1 MKKLIF
7 RYSAMNAGKSAN
19 LIMTYHNYKELGL
32 KPLAVVPDGS
42 KNKSIYSR
50 IGVKV
55 KAIRFHELKD
65 YLNENEVD
73 CILVDEVQF
82 LSKEEISFLNLVSIY
97 NDTTVICY
105 GLRTTSTGELFE
117 GAKHL
122 LAIADEMEELP
133 TLCFCGRKAK
143 MNIRAIDGIIDK
155 SSVIIKMR
163 EEQRI
168 SYISVCRKCFDRYYN
183 NDLLVDISR
192 LVDKFD
198 NTKNCK
204 KEN

>member
-50 IGVKV
+50 IGVRI

-82 LSKEEISFLNLVSIY
+82 LSKEEIQFLNLVTIY
-97 NDTTVICY
+97 NNTTVICY
-105 GLRTTSTGELFE
+105 GLRTTSNGELFE
-117 GAKHL
+117 GSKHL
-122 LAIADEMEELP
+122 LALADEIEELP

-143 MNIRAIDGIIDK
+143 MNLRAIDGVIDK
-155 SSVIIKMR
+155 SSVIIRLR

-168 SYISVCRKCFDRYYN
+168 SYISVCRKCFDKYYN
-183 NDLLVDISR
+183 NDEVTDVKHLIDR
-192 LVDKFD
+192 FD

-204 KEN
+204 KES

>member
-32 KPLAVVPDGS
+32 RPLAVVPDGS

-50 IGVKV
+50 IGIRI
-55 KAIRFHELKD
+55 KAIKFSSLRD
-65 YLNENEVD
+65 YINEHYVD

-82 LSKEEISFLNLVSIY
+82 LSKEEIQFLNLISIY

-105 GLRTTSTGELFE
+105 GLRTTSNGELFE

-122 LAIADEMEELP
+122 LALADEMEELP
-133 TLCFCGRKAK
+133 TLCFCGSKAK
-143 MNIRAIDGIIDK
+143 MNLRAIDGIIDK
-155 SSVIIKMR
+155 STEVVKLR
-163 EEQRI
+163 EAEKV
-168 SYISVCRKCFDRYYN
+168 SYISVCRKCFDKYYN
-183 NDLLVDISR
+183 HDDLVDVSH
-192 LVDKFD
+192 LVEKFD

>member
-50 IGVKV
+50 IGVRV

-82 LSKEEISFLNLVSIY
+82 LSKEEINFLNLVSIY

-168 SYISVCRKCFDRYYN
+168 SYISVCRKCFDRYCN
-183 NDLLVDISR
+183 NDLVVDISH

>member
-32 KPLAVVPDGS
+32 NPVAVVPESS
-42 KNKSIYSR
+42 KSRSISSR
-50 IGVKV
+50 IGIEVE
-55 KAIRFHELKD
+55 AIAFNELEE
-65 YLNENEVD
+65 YLKKNKVD

-82 LSKEEISFLNLVSIY
+82 LNKEEIHFLNLVTLYSNI
-97 NDTTVICY
+97 TVICY
-105 GLRTTSTGELFE
+105 GLRTTSSGELFE
-117 GAKHL
+117 GAKCL
-122 LAIADEMEELP
+122 LAIADEIEELP

-143 MNIRAIDGIIDK
+143 MNLRAIDGIIDK
-155 SSVIIKMR
+155 SSVVIKLR

-168 SYISVCRKCFDRYYN
+168 SYISVCRKCFDKYFN
-183 NDLLVDISR
+183 NNEETDISH

-198 NTKNCK
+198 NTKKCK
-204 KEN
+204 EK

>member
-32 KPLAVVPDGS
+32 KPLAVVPDAS

-50 IGVKV
+50 IGVKI

-82 LSKEEISFLNLVSIY
+82 LSKEEIHFLNLVSIY

-105 GLRTTSTGELFE
+105 GLRTTSNGELFE
-117 GAKHL
+117 GSKHL
-122 LAIADEMEELP
+122 LALADEIEELP

-143 MNIRAIDGIIDK
+143 MNIRAIDGVVDK
-155 SSVIIKMR
+155 SSVIIRMR

-183 NDLLVDISR
+183 NDSVVDISH
-192 LVDKFD
+192 LVDRFD

>member
-82 LSKEEISFLNLVSIY
+82 LSKEEINFLNLVSIY

-183 NDLLVDISR
+183 NDLVVDISH

>member
-50 IGVKV
+50 IGVRV

-73 CILVDEVQF
+73 CILVDEAQF
-82 LSKEEISFLNLVSIY
+82 LSKEEISFLNIVSIY
-97 NDTTVICY
+97 KDTTVICY
-105 GLRTTSTGELFE
+105 GLRTASNGDLFE
-117 GAKHL
+117 GSRYL
-122 LAIADEMEELP
+122 MAIADEMEELP

-143 MNIRAIDGIIDK
+143 MNIRAIDGIVDK
-155 SSVIIKMR
+155 SSVVIRMR

-168 SYISVCRKCFDRYYN
+168 SYISVCRKCFNQLYN
-183 NDLLVDISR
+183 NNEVVDISK
-192 LVDKFD
+192 LIEKFD

>member
-42 KNKSIYSR
+42 KNKSISSR
-50 IGVKV
+50 IGVKI
-55 KAIRFHELKD
+55 KAIKFHELKD

-82 LSKEEISFLNLVSIY
+82 LSKEEINFLNLVSIY
-97 NDTTVICY
+97 NDITVICY
-105 GLRTTSTGELFE
+105 GLRTTSNGELFE
-117 GAKHL
+117 GAKYL

-143 MNIRAIDGIIDK
+143 MNIRAIDGVIDK

-168 SYISVCRKCFDRYYN
+168 SYISVCRKSFDRYYN
-183 NDLLVDISR
+183 NDLVVDISH